1 MSKIVFW
8 RWYSRRGPPT
18 KISCL
23 AFFLSIEAGLEE
35 SNQPP
40 TQWSDANKCAVDKL
54 STHWRPRFPSLNPIL
69 VDDDVEDDDD
79 DDDAMDG
86 GIDRCTHKPVA
97 VAIVVFVCRG
107 PLGIKAAGKDGK
119 DVGRA
124 WAGTPRQRARVNIVM
139 AEAKKRRTRYVNVLA
154 RRSHGR
160 SRQKI

>member
-8 RWYSRRGPPT
+8 RWCGRRGPPT

-23 AFFLSIEAGLEE
+23 AFFLSIEVGLEE

-40 TQWSDANKCAVDKL
+40 TQSDQHVFPTSKCVVVLVDKL

-79 DDDAMDG
+79 DDAMDG

-97 VAIVVFVCRG
+97 LAIVVFVCRG
-107 PLGIKAAGKDGK
+107 PLGIKAAGME
-119 DVGRA
+119 R
-124 WAGTPRQRARVNIVM
+124 M
-139 AEAKKRRTRYVNVLA
+139 
-154 RRSHGR
+154 
-160 SRQKI
+160 